1 MTKKD
6 LVKIIREVVKIEVKK
21 QVKEILI
28 KENRNSSN
36 LKSLV
41 KPTAKKRVVKKKDP
55 WHYTDNQSLNDILNE
70 TVGLNDKSQE
80 MDEYPTMGGGA
91 FDSSRAAELLGYGDG
106 LGGGDKETQRNIG
119 AVQTMREAGVT
130 SEQLP
135 DSVVNALTKDYSGV
149 MKAIEKKKKGGG
161 GFRP

>member
-41 KPTAKKRVVKKKDP
+41 KPTAKKRVVKKRDP
-55 WHYTDNQSLNDILNE
+55 VQYTDNKSLNDILIE

-80 MDEYPTMGGGA
+80 MDEYPTLGGGA
-91 FDSSRAAELLGYGDG
+91 FDSSRATELLGYGDG
-106 LGGGDKETQRNIG
+106 FGGDKETQRNIG
-119 AVQTMREAGVT
+119 AVQTMKDAGVT

-135 DSVVNALTKDYSGV
+135 DDVVNALTRDYSGV